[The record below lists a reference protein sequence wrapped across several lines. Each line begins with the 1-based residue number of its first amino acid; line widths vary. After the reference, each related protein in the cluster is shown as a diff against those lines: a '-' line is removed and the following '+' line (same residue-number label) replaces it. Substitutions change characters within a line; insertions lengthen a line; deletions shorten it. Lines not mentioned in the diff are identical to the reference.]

1 MSTLIVVLPLDT
13 PGAATPLEYVLSADG
28 RTVTGHAHAVATLLP
43 AARETIALVP
53 AQALS
58 WHRVELP
65 KGSLAR
71 GAAGTPRLRA
81 LLEGLLEDRLLDDP
95 AAVHFALETGARAQA
110 PAWVATCDRAWLRAS
125 LNLLE
130 SARRP
135 AARIVPEL
143 APGTAQIHV
152 LGTPE
157 SAWLAYSG
165 AQGVSVLPLA
175 APALDWA
182 RAQLGDAGA
191 DAIPIYAEPA
201 LAQAAEQLGATQL
214 QLQPGAERWLQASA
228 GTWDLAQF
236 DLASSD
242 RRRAVQGTLRRVTAI
257 ARAPQWRAARW
268 GLGLLAAAHVV
279 GVNAW
284 AWKESTALAD
294 KRAAVRG
301 VLGSSFPAVRVVVDA
316 PVQMAR
322 EVALLRQS
330 AGAYGPRDLETMLG
344 ALGATLPPGQ
354 VPQAI
359 EFGNGEGRLRGLP
372 VNPQTVATLN
382 GKLQGHGLVAQAEG
396 DRLLLRAL
404 PASGGTP

>member
-28 RTVTGHAHAVATLLP
+28 RSVSGHAHAIAALLP
-43 AARETIALVP
+43 AARETVALVP

-65 KGSLAR
+65 KGALAR
-71 GAAGTPRLRA
+71 GATGTPRLRA

-95 AAVHFALETGARAQA
+95 AAVHFGLEAGARAQA
-110 PAWVATCDRAWLRAS
+110 PAWVATCDRAWLRAG
-125 LNLLE
+125 LDLLE
-130 SARRP
+130 AARRP

-143 APGTAQIHV
+143 APGAEQIEV

-157 SAWLAYSG
+157 APWLAYSG

-175 APALDWA
+175 PPALDWA
-182 RAQLGDAGA
+182 LAQAGSAEEVPVLA
-191 DAIPIYAEPA
+191 DPA
-201 LAQAAEQLGATQL
+201 LAQQAEQSGARQVQL
-214 QLQPGAERWLQASA
+214 RPATERWLQAGA
-228 GTWDLAQF
+228 GSWDLAQF

-242 RRRAVQGTLRRVTAI
+242 RRRAVQGTLRRVAAI
-257 ARAPQWRAARW
+257 ARGPQWRAARW
-268 GLGLLAAAHVV
+268 GLGLLVAAHLV

-284 AWKESTALAD
+284 AWKESTELAD

-301 VLGSSFPAVRVVVDA
+301 VLSSSFPSVRVVVDA

-322 EVALLRQS
+322 EVELLRQA

-354 VPQAI
+354 VPQAV
-359 EFGNGEGRLRGLP
+359 EFGNGEARLRGLAA
-372 VNPQTVATLN
+372 NPEAIAALN
-382 GKLQGHGLVAQAEG
+382 GRLRAHGLLAQSEG
-396 DRLLLRAL
+396 DRLLLRPL
-404 PASGGTP
+404 PASGATP

>member
-28 RTVTGHAHAVATLLP
+28 RTVAAHAHAVAALLP
-43 AARETIALVP
+43 AARETVALVP

-95 AAVHFALETGARAQA
+95 GAVHFALEAGARAQT
-110 PAWVATCDRAWLRAS
+110 PAWVATCDRAWLRAG
-125 LNLLE
+125 LDLLE
-130 SARRP
+130 AARRP
-135 AARIVPEL
+135 AARVVPEL
-143 APGTAQIHV
+143 APGSEQIEI

-182 RAQLGDAGA
+182 LAQAGSAEEVPVFA
-191 DAIPIYAEPA
+191 DPA
-201 LAQAAEQLGATQL
+201 LAQLAEQSGARQL
-214 QLQPGAERWLQASA
+214 QLRPATERWLQAGA
-228 GTWDLAQF
+228 GGWDLAQF

-242 RRRAVQGTLRRVTAI
+242 RRRAVQGTLRRVAAI
-257 ARAPQWRAARW
+257 ARGPQWRPARW
-268 GLGLLAAAHVV
+268 GLGLLVLAHLV

-301 VLGSSFPAVRVVVDA
+301 VLSSSFPSVRVVVDA

-322 EVALLRQS
+322 EVEQLRQAS
-330 AGAYGPRDLETMLG
+330 GAYGPRDLEAMLG

-359 EFGNGEGRLRGLP
+359 EFGNGEARLRGLANSP
-372 VNPQTVATLN
+372 EALAALN
-382 GKLQGHGLVAQAEG
+382 GRLRAHGLAAQSEG
-396 DRLLLRAL
+396 ERLLLRPL
-404 PASGGTP
+404 PDAGATP

>member
-28 RTVTGHAHAVATLLP
+28 RTAASHAHAVATLLP

-65 KGSLAR
+65 KGSLSR

-81 LLEGLLEDRLLDDP
+81 LLEGVLEDRLLDDP
-95 AAVHFALETGARAQA
+95 AAVHFALEAGARAQA

-125 LNLLE
+125 LDLLE

-135 AARIVPEL
+135 AARIVPEM
-143 APGTAQIHV
+143 APGAEQIQI

-157 SAWLAYSG
+157 SAWLAYG
-165 AQGVSVLPLA
+165 GPQGVSVLPLA
-175 APALDWA
+175 TPALEWA
-182 RAQLGDAGA
+182 LAQASGTE
-191 DAIPIYAEPA
+191 PVPVHAEPA
-201 LAQAAEQLGATQL
+201 LAQLAEELGASQVHL
-214 QLQPGAERWLQASA
+214 QVSAERWLQAGA
-228 GTWDLAQF
+228 GSWDLAQF

-268 GLGLLAAAHVV
+268 GLGVLVAAHLV

-301 VLGSSFPAVRVVVDA
+301 VLSSSFPAVRVVVDA
-316 PVQMAR
+316 PVQMTR
-322 EVALLRQS
+322 EVELLRQS
-330 AGAYGPRDLETMLG
+330 AGAYGPRDLEAMLG
-344 ALGATLPPGQ
+344 ALGASLAPGQ
-354 VPQAI
+354 VPQAV
-359 EFGNGEGRLRGLP
+359 EFGNGEARLRGLP
-372 VNPQTVATLN
+372 LNADAIAALN
-382 GKLQGHGLVAQAEG
+382 GKLRNHGLAAQSEG
-396 DRLLLRAL
+396 ERLLLRPL
-404 PASGGTP
+404 PVSGATP

>member
-1 MSTLIVVLPLDT
+1 MSTLIVVLPVDT

-28 RTVTGHAHAVATLLP
+28 RTASSHAHAVATLLP
-43 AARETIALVP
+43 AARETVALVP

-95 AAVHFALETGARAQA
+95 GAVHFALEAGARAQA
-110 PAWVATCDRAWLRAS
+110 PAWVASCDRAWLRS
-125 LNLLE
+125 CLELLE

-143 APGTAQIHV
+143 APGAEQVQIMGSPDAPV
-152 LGTPE
+152 
-157 SAWLAYSG
+157 LAYSG

-182 RAQLGDAGA
+182 MAQTGA
-191 DAIPIYAEPA
+191 PADTPLLAEPA
-201 LAQAAEQLGATQL
+201 LAHWAEQFGAPQVQL
-214 QLQPGAERWLQASA
+214 RSSAERWLQAGA

-236 DLASSD
+236 DMASSD
-242 RRRAVQGTLRRVTAI
+242 RRRAMQNTMRRATAVL
-257 ARAPQWRAARW
+257 RAPQWRAARW
-268 GLGLLAAAHVV
+268 GLGLLVAAHLV

-301 VLGSSFPAVRVVVDA
+301 VLSGSFPAVRVVVDA

-322 EVALLRQS
+322 ELELLRQS
-330 AGAYGPRDLETMLG
+330 AGAYGQRDLEAMLG
-344 ALGATLPPGQ
+344 GLGAALAPGQ
-354 VPQAI
+354 TLQGI
-359 EFGNGEGRLRGLP
+359 EFGNGEARVLGLP
-372 VNPQTVATLN
+372 VNPEATATLN
-382 GKLQGHGLVAQAEG
+382 GRLRAHGLVAQTEG
-396 DRLLLRAL
+396 ERLLLRPL
-404 PASGGTP
+404 PAAGATP

>member
-28 RTVTGHAHAVATLLP
+28 RTVAAHAQAVAALLP
-43 AARETIALVP
+43 AARETVALVP

-65 KGSLAR
+65 KGALAR
-71 GAAGTPRLRA
+71 GATGTPRLRA

-95 AAVHFALETGARAQA
+95 AAVHFALEAGARAQA
-110 PAWVATCDRAWLRAS
+110 PAWVATCDRAWLRAG
-125 LNLLE
+125 LDLLE
-130 SARRP
+130 AARRP
-135 AARIVPEL
+135 AARVVPEL
-143 APGTAQIHV
+143 APGSEQIEI

-182 RAQLGDAGA
+182 LAQAGSAEEVPVFA
-191 DAIPIYAEPA
+191 DPA
-201 LAQAAEQLGATQL
+201 LAQLAEQSGARQL
-214 QLQPGAERWLQASA
+214 QLRPATERWLQAGA
-228 GTWDLAQF
+228 GGWDLAQF

-242 RRRAVQGTLRRVTAI
+242 RRRAVQGTLRRVAAI
-257 ARAPQWRAARW
+257 ARGPQWRPARW
-268 GLGLLAAAHVV
+268 GLALLVVAHLV

-301 VLGSSFPAVRVVVDA
+301 VLASSFPSVRVVVDA

-322 EVALLRQS
+322 EVELLRQAS
-330 AGAYGPRDLETMLG
+330 GAYGPRDLEAMLG
-344 ALGATLPPGQ
+344 ALGTTLPPGQ

-359 EFGNGEGRLRGLP
+359 EFGNGEARLRGLANTP
-372 VNPQTVATLN
+372 EALAALN
-382 GKLQGHGLVAQAEG
+382 GRLRAHGLAAQSEG
-396 DRLLLRAL
+396 ERLLLRPL
-404 PASGGTP
+404 PDAGATP